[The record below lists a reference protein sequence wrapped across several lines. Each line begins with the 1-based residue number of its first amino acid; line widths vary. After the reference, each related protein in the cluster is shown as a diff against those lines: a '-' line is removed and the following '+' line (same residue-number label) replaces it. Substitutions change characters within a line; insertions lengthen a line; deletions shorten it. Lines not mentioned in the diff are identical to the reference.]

1 MSITSTTFRQ
11 QLSYVLLP
19 NNIVPITLNLSDR
32 MTSQLLYFIQFAFE
46 WQMRKYKKPN
56 KESHLTPEMIKFYKI
71 MLNSVIEDIPV
82 HKGDY
87 KSLMQL
93 LGQWDW
99 EFLNAKT
106 LEYVQERRLSKEL
119 GRRRNRKLAEDPQM
133 RE

>member
-1 MSITSTTFRQ
+1 
-11 QLSYVLLP
+11 
-19 NNIVPITLNLSDR
+19 
-32 MTSQLLYFIQFAFE
+32 
-46 WQMRKYKKPN
+46 MRKYKKPN

-119 GRRRNRKLAEDPQM
+119 GRRRNRKLAEDERM
-133 RE
+133 REELRKEIEERILTED